1 MALTFYD
8 QLPPVRNPNTPP
20 LFSVRRDGAMVLNST
35 AATKLGQ
42 QKGGLVTLAA
52 DESNAWFLI
61 FGPIAGRKPFVWKR
75 QSGGNGSQA
84 VQFFSTT
91 RAEECFKAHKATALV
106 TRLFL
111 EVGTEPESKDGMH
124 AYRLSLVEMQS
135 PAKRPALD
143 FTPPATPRP
152 DEAIMH
158 RLNETVR
165 MLAGLQ
171 LHKREQRE
179 LVQAYGLLSKY
190 PEWVGTIA
198 GGAKLLEKLTA
209 EVG

>member
-8 QLPPVRNPNTPP
+8 QLPPARNPNTPP
-20 LFSVRRDGAMVLNST
+20 LFSVRRDGAMVLNSV
-35 AATKLGQ
+35 ASTKLKQ

-52 DESNAWFLI
+52 DEDGAWFLI

-84 VQFFSTT
+84 LQFFSTT
-91 RAEECFKAHKATALV
+91 RADECFQAHKATTLV
-106 TRLFL
+106 GRLFL
-111 EVGTEPESKDGMH
+111 EVSPTPESKDGMH
-124 AYRLSLVEMQS
+124 AYRLSLVEMQA
-135 PAKRPALD
+135 AKRPPLA
-143 FTPPATPRP
+143 FAPPITPRP
-152 DEAIMH
+152 DEATMH

-165 MLAGLQ
+165 LLAGLQ
-171 LHKREQRE
+171 LHKRDRQE
-179 LVQAYGLLSKY
+179 LVKAYGLLSQY

>member
-20 LFSVRRDGAMVLNST
+20 LFSVRRDGAMVLNSV
-35 AATKLGQ
+35 AATKLKQ
-42 QKGGLVTLAA
+42 EKGGLVTLAT
-52 DESNAWFLI
+52 DEQNAWFLI
-61 FGPIAGRKPFVWKR
+61 FGPITGRKPFVWKR

-84 VQFFSTT
+84 VQFFSTA
-91 RAEECFKAHKATALV
+91 RAEECFAAHKANASV
-106 TRLFL
+106 NRLFL

-124 AYRLSLVEMQS
+124 AYRLSLVEMQAS
-135 PAKRPALD
+135 QRPAVD

-152 DEAIMH
+152 DEATMH

-165 MLAGLQ
+165 TLAGLQ
-171 LHKREQRE
+171 LHKRPEKE
-179 LVQAYGLLSKY
+179 LMQAYGLLSQHAD
-190 PEWVGTIA
+190 WVPAIA
-198 GGAKLLEKLTA
+198 GGAKLLGKLRA